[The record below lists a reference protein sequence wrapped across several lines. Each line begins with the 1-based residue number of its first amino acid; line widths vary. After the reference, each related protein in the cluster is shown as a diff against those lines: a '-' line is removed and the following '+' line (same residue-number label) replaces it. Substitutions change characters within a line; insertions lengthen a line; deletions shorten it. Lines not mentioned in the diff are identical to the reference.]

1 MADVTERLK
10 LYLTPASTD
19 KTFLSWRTEMSGE
32 TDSNMVKLD
41 EVIAVLQDAMAGK
54 QEALTFDDTPAA
66 DSRNPVTSAGIKSYV
81 DAAVAGKD
89 IGVSTFNGR
98 TGAVTPAAGDYT
110 CEMVGADP
118 AGSAAAVQSGL
129 DTHVGDAVSH
139 ITALERT
146 AWSGK
151 AEVPPYIP
159 VTLTAAGWA
168 DNRQT
173 VSAPGVS
180 ADELSQLLIPVAA
193 GTAMEAYEDAVVR
206 CRVQAENSLTF
217 TCEEVPAVD
226 LTVYIVI
233 ITLA

>member
-1 MADVTERLK
+1 MNQLTLTDHPY
-10 LYLTPASTD
+10 LYLGSLSEARRSDEAGLWRASHQCNVACKQAIEAAIRAGFNGMHLKAD
-19 KTFLSWRTEMSGE
+19 CARG
-32 TDSNMVKLD
+32 
-41 EVIAVLQDAMAGK
+41 VIAQYGFKRVGWVLANSMAQQVQAMDVPIQYA
-54 QEALTFDDTPAA
+54 Q
-66 DSRNPVTSAGIKSYV
+66 V
-81 DAAVAGKD
+81 
-89 IGVSTFNGR
+89 
-98 TGAVTPAAGDYT
+98 
-110 CEMVGADP
+110 
-118 AGSAAAVQSGL
+118 
-129 DTHVGDAVSH
+129 
-139 ITALERT
+139 TALERT

-173 VSAPGVS
+173 VSVPGVS
-180 ADELSQLLIPVAA
+180 ADELTQLLIPVAA
-193 GTAMEAYEDAVVR
+193 GTAMEAYEDSVVR

>member
-19 KTFLSWRTEMSGE
+19 KTFLSWRTEMSGD

-41 EVIAVLQDAMAGK
+41 EAIAVLQDAMAGK
-54 QEALTFDDTPAA
+54 QEELTFDDTPAA

-129 DTHVGDAVSH
+129 DTHVGDAVFQNISYQQF
-139 ITALERT
+139 
-146 AWSGK
+146 SK
-151 AEVPPYIP
+151 Y
-159 VTLTAAGWA
+159 
-168 DNRQT
+168 
-173 VSAPGVS
+173 
-180 ADELSQLLIPVAA
+180 
-193 GTAMEAYEDAVVR
+193 GTATFISQNKSERRDVTDDLFSIVKTR
-206 CRVQAENSLTF
+206 IGPRPQNTGDTSL
-217 TCEEVPAVD
+217 
-226 LTVYIVI
+226 
-233 ITLA
+233 LAT

>member
-41 EVIAVLQDAMAGK
+41 EAIAALQDSMVGK
-54 QEALTFDDTPAA
+54 QEALTFDDTPTAG
-66 DSRNPVTSAGIKSYV
+66 SGNPVTSAGIRAYV

-89 IGVSTFNGR
+89 VGVSTFNGR
-98 TGAVTPAAGDYT
+98 TGMVVPAADDYT

-129 DTHVGDAVSH
+129 DSHIGDTVAH

-146 AWSGK
+146 AWDGK
-151 AEVPPYIP
+151 AEVPPYLTI
-159 VTLTAAGWA
+159 TLTAAG
-168 DNRQT
+168 
-173 VSAPGVS
+173 
-180 ADELSQLLIPVAA
+180 
-193 GTAMEAYEDAVVR
+193 
-206 CRVQAENSLTF
+206 
-217 TCEEVPAVD
+217 
-226 LTVYIVI
+226 
-233 ITLA
+233 

>member
-41 EVIAVLQDAMAGK
+41 EAIAALQDAMVGK
-54 QEALTFDDTPAA
+54 QEVLTFDETPTA
-66 DSRNPVTSAGIKSYV
+66 SSGNPVTSAGIRAYV

-89 IGVSTFNGR
+89 VGVSTFNGR
-98 TGAVTPAAGDYT
+98 TGAVVPAAGDYT

-118 AGSAAAVQSGL
+118 AGSAAVVQSGL
-129 DTHVGDAVSH
+129 DTHVADDVSH
-139 ITALERT
+139 ITELERT
-146 AWSGK
+146 VWSEK
-151 AEVPPYIP
+151 ADVPPYIP
-159 VTLTAAGWA
+159 VTLTAVGWS

-193 GTAMEAYEDAVVR
+193 QTAMEAYDDAAIR
-206 CRVQAENSLTF
+206 CRVQAKNSLTF

-233 ITLA
+233 ITLT

>member
-19 KTFLSWRTEMSGE
+19 KTFLAWRTEMSGE

-54 QEALTFDDTPAA
+54 QEELTFDDTPAA

-168 DNRQT
+168 DNRQIGRAH
-173 VSAPGVS
+173 V
-180 ADELSQLLIPVAA
+180 
-193 GTAMEAYEDAVVR
+193 
-206 CRVQAENSLTF
+206 
-217 TCEEVPAVD
+217 
-226 LTVYIVI
+226 
-233 ITLA
+233 

>member
-19 KTFLSWRTEMSGE
+19 KTFLSWRTEMSGD

-41 EVIAVLQDAMAGK
+41 EAIAVLQDAMAGK
-54 QEALTFDDTPAA
+54 QEELTFDDTPAA

-129 DTHVGDAVSH
+129 DTHVGGRCFPHHCFGADCV
-139 ITALERT
+139 ERK
-146 AWSGK
+146 SGG
-151 AEVPPYIP
+151 APLYTGHPDGGR
-159 VTLTAAGWA
+159 LG
-168 DNRQT
+168 RQ
-173 VSAPGVS
+173 S
-180 ADELSQLLIPVAA
+180 ADSIRPGRLRRRAYAVAHP
-193 GTAMEAYEDAVVR
+193 GRRRDGNGGV
-206 CRVQAENSLTF
+206 
-217 TCEEVPAVD
+217 
-226 LTVYIVI
+226 
-233 ITLA
+233 

>member
-19 KTFLSWRTEMSGE
+19 KTFLSWRTEMSGD

-41 EVIAVLQDAMAGK
+41 EAIAVLQDAMAGK
-54 QEALTFDDTPAA
+54 QEELTFDDTPAA

-118 AGSAAAVQSGL
+118 AGSAAAVRRRSKRSCASWSRRGIRKSPCWAR
-129 DTHVGDAVSH
+129 TSTP
-139 ITALERT
+139 TARIWTL
-146 AWSGK
+146 
-151 AEVPPYIP
+151 P
-159 VTLTAAGWA
+159 VTS
-168 DNRQT
+168 R
-173 VSAPGVS
+173 
-180 ADELSQLLIPVAA
+180 I
-193 GTAMEAYEDAVVR
+193 
-206 CRVQAENSLTF
+206 C
-217 TCEEVPAVD
+217 
-226 LTVYIVI
+226 
-233 ITLA
+233 